1 MFSILKTLIPQC
13 HAYADSDGRYN
24 MGATWT
30 DQAGLQDYHNVQVMY
45 VRNSEAL
52 ALQGDPQ
59 PDGSFKYTEP
69 NGRVHVMEAE
79 RVTKFMEHTTKQATV
94 MAGMLDKLKE
104 YEMRGQTLDTT
115 AQPG

>member
-1 MFSILKTLIPQC
+1 MFSILKTFIPQC

-104 YEMRGQTLDTT
+104 YEVRGQTLDTT
-115 AQPG
+115 AQAG

>member
-104 YEMRGQTLDTT
+104 YETRGQTLDIN
-115 AQPG
+115 AQAG

>member
-1 MFSILKTLIPQC
+1 MLSILKTFIPQF
-13 HAYADSDGRYN
+13 HAFSDSDGRYN

-45 VRNSEAL
+45 VHNSEAL

-94 MAGMLDKLKE
+94 MASMLDKLDQYK
-104 YEMRGQTLDTT
+104 MCGKTLDTT
-115 AQPG
+115 AQAG

>member
-104 YEMRGQTLDTT
+104 YEMRGQTLDTA